1 MKTTDQ
7 IDEVLARIKPVTGYQ
22 MPLAPH
28 PTHTRQTEALAAA
41 NFPKR
46 QYRRDAAHSGHWG
59 ETFREYSAKV
69 GRDGVILALVGERG
83 SGKTQLATEIGRAAL
98 NSDLSAYYTTAM
110 EFFLRLQSAMN
121 SREDSVLEIIQAR
134 KRPRILVIDEMQE
147 RGESAWE
154 DRILTHLIDAR
165 YGAGKDTILIANQ
178 TPQAFAASVGT
189 SIMRRL
195 NETGGIIECN
205 WEVPRINCK

>member
-7 IDEVLARIKPVTGYQ
+7 IDEVLARIKPAIGQQ
-22 MPLAPH
+22 MPLATQ

-46 QYRRDAAHSGHWG
+46 QYRKSVVCSGQWG
-59 ETFREYSAKV
+59 ATYSEYAAKV
-69 GRDGVILALVGERG
+69 GRDGVILAIVGERG

-98 NSDLSAYYTTAM
+98 NSDFSTLYTTAM
-110 EFFLRLQSAMN
+110 GFFLRIKSTYRPASEEVELDVI
-121 SREDSVLEIIQAR
+121 RHHH
-134 KRPRILVIDEMQE
+134 RPRLLIIDETQE
-147 RGESAWE
+147 RGETPWE

-178 TPQAFAASVGT
+178 TPKAFAESVGT

-205 WEVPRINCK
+205 WEVPV

>member
-1 MKTTDQ
+1 MKTTDE
-7 IDEVLARIKPVTGYQ
+7 IDDVLARIKPAIVHQ
-22 MPLAPH
+22 MPLAPQ

-46 QYRRDAAHSGHWG
+46 QYRRNATHSGQWG

-98 NSDLSAYYTTAM
+98 NSDLSVFYTTAM
-110 EFFLRLQSAMN
+110 GFFLRLQSAMN
-121 SREDSVLEIIQAR
+121 SREDSVLDIIQTR
-134 KRPRILVIDEMQE
+134 QRPRILVIDEMQE
-147 RGESAWE
+147 RGETPWE

-178 TPQAFAASVGT
+178 TPKAFAESVGT

-205 WEVPRINCK
+205 WEAPV

>member
-1 MKTTDQ
+1 MKPDP
-7 IDEVLARIKPVTGYQ
+7 IDAVLARLKTVATEQ
-22 MPLAPH
+22 MPLAPQ

-46 QYRRDAAHSGHWG
+46 HYRVTANNDGQWG
-59 ETFREYSAKV
+59 RTFGACISKI
-69 GRDGVILALVGERG
+69 GKDGGIFALVGERG
-83 SGKTQLATEIGRAAL
+83 GGKTQLATEIGRAAL
-98 NSDLSAYYTTAM
+98 NSDLSTLYTTAM
-110 EFFLRLQSAMN
+110 GFFLRIKSTYRRD
-121 SREDSVLEIIQAR
+121 SEDQELDVIR
-134 KRPRILVIDEMQE
+134 HHHRPRLLVIDEMQE
-147 RGESAWE
+147 RGETPWE

-178 TPQAFAASVGT
+178 TPKAFAESVGT

-205 WEVPRINCK
+205 WEVPV